1 MRRYAIYVILS
12 MAGILL
18 LAAWKP
24 TDPVTRD
31 RVLMNLVTNSLNNL
45 HYNPKELND
54 SLSAQVF
61 DLYLKRLDISKR
73 FLLQEDANAL
83 SAFRYSIDDAF
94 QDGSMTFFE
103 LSNEIITR
111 RIDEAQQ
118 YANEIL
124 AQPFDFSKEAFIE
137 TDADKLDYAATPDEL
152 KERWQLNLKFQTL
165 SRLSGKMEEQEKA
178 IEKGDTTFTQKTF
191 AEWEV
196 WAREN
201 VAKRNKDWL
210 TRLQKTERKERF
222 DMFLNAFI
230 NVFDPHSGY
239 YPPKAKE
246 DFDIRFSGQ
255 LEGIGATLEQEDGY
269 IKVNRIV
276 PGSASARQGELEVG
290 DLIVKVAQD
299 GEEPVDVVDMRLDD
313 AVRLIRG
320 PKGTTVHLTVRKIDG
335 SLTIISIVREV
346 VVLEETFAKSAI
358 LQEEGSKRR
367 IGYIKLPSFYMDFND
382 SQGRSSAKDVLAE
395 LNKLQEEGI
404 DGLVFDLRDNGG
416 GSLMDAVA
424 IAGYFIEKGP
434 VVQVKSRMGAPSVFD
449 DKDAKVQYAGPLVV
463 MVNSFSASAS
473 EIFAAAMQDYGRA
486 LIIGSATTFGK
497 GTVQR
502 FFELDRMVPQ
512 ENEDIKPLGS
522 IKLTTQKF
530 YRING
535 NTTQLQGLTP
545 DIILPDR
552 FAYVDIGEKERDY
565 PMPWNIIDPATYQPW
580 TSSTLDM
587 KAIRQYQNRRM
598 TSDTTFQLLQD
609 QARQLKSQRDA
620 TYYPLEWQAYLDFE
634 ALRKAE
640 NKRFESLGKNA
651 LDIMASYPKADQI
664 LLEADT
670 VKRATME
677 KWHEQLR
684 KDRHLFEAVNILSTP
699 KLVRVN

>member
-1 MRRYAIYVILS
+1 

-45 HYNPKELND
+45 HYNPKQLND

-73 FLLQEDANAL
+73 FLLQEDVNAL

>member
-1 MRRYAIYVILS
+1 MRRYAIYVTLS
-12 MAGILL
+12 TAVILL

-45 HYNPKELND
+45 HYNPKQLDD
-54 SLSAQVF
+54 SLSAHVF

-73 FLLQEDANAL
+73 FLLQEDVKAL
-83 SAFRYSIDDAF
+83 SAYRFSIDDAF
-94 QDGSMTFFE
+94 QDGSMEFFE
-103 LSNEIITR
+103 LSNQIITR

-124 AQPFDFSKEAFIE
+124 AQPFDFSAVAFIE

-152 KERWQLNLKFQTL
+152 KERWQLNLRFQTL

-335 SLTIISIVREV
+335 SLTVISIVREV

-416 GSLMDAVA
+416 GSLMDAVS

-587 KAIRQYQNRRM
+587 KAIRQYQYRRM

>member
-1 MRRYAIYVILS
+1 

-45 HYNPKELND
+45 HYNPKQLND

-73 FLLQEDANAL
+73 FLLQEDVNAL

-124 AQPFDFSKEAFIE
+124 AQPFDFSTEAFIE

-320 PKGTTVHLTVRKIDG
+320 PKGTIVHLTVRKIDG

-404 DGLVFDLRDNGG
+404 DGLLFDLRDNGG

>member
-1 MRRYAIYVILS
+1 

-73 FLLQEDANAL
+73 FLLQEDVNAL

-416 GSLMDAVA
+416 GSLMDAVS

-587 KAIRQYQNRRM
+587 KAIRQYQYRRM

>member
-1 MRRYAIYVILS
+1 

-31 RVLMNLVTNSLNNL
+31 RLLMNLVANSLNNL
-45 HYNPKELND
+45 HYNPKQLDD
-54 SLSAQVF
+54 SLSAKVF

-73 FLLQEDANAL
+73 FLLQEDVKAL
-83 SAFRYSIDDAF
+83 SAYRFSIDDAF
-94 QDGSMTFFE
+94 QDGSMEFFE
-103 LSNEIITR
+103 LSNQIITR

-124 AQPFDFSKEAFIE
+124 AQPFDFSAVAFIE
-137 TDADKLDYAATPDEL
+137 TDADKLDYAVTPDEL
-152 KERWQLNLKFQTL
+152 KERWQLNLRFQTL

-434 VVQVKSRMGAPSVFD
+434 VVQVKSRMSAPSVFD

>member
-1 MRRYAIYVILS
+1 M
-12 MAGILL
+12 ILL

-45 HYNPKELND
+45 HYNPKQLDD
-54 SLSAQVF
+54 SLSAHVF

-73 FLLQEDANAL
+73 FLLQEDVKAL
-83 SAFRYSIDDAF
+83 SAYRYSIDDAF
-94 QDGSMTFFE
+94 QDGSMEFFE
-103 LSNEIITR
+103 LSNQIITR

-124 AQPFDFSKEAFIE
+124 AQPFDFSAVAFIE
-137 TDADKLDYAATPDEL
+137 TDADKLDYAVTPDEL
-152 KERWQLNLKFQTL
+152 KERWQLNLRFQTL

-335 SLTIISIVREV
+335 SLTVISIVREV

-416 GSLMDAVA
+416 GSLMDAVS

-634 ALRKAE
+634 AQRKAE
-640 NKRFESLGKNA
+640 NKRFEPLGKNI

-664 LLEADT
+664 LLESDT
-670 VKRATME
+670 IKRGTMD

>member
-1 MRRYAIYVILS
+1 MRRYAIYVTLS
-12 MAGILL
+12 TAVILL

-45 HYNPKELND
+45 HYNPKQLDD
-54 SLSAQVF
+54 SLSAHVF

-73 FLLQEDANAL
+73 FLLQEDVKAL
-83 SAFRYSIDDAF
+83 SAYRFSIDDAF
-94 QDGSMTFFE
+94 QDGSMEFFE
-103 LSNEIITR
+103 LSNQIITR

-124 AQPFDFSKEAFIE
+124 AQPFDFSAVAFIE

-152 KERWQLNLKFQTL
+152 KERWQLNLRFQTL

-178 IEKGDTTFTQKTF
+178 LEKGDTTFTQKTF

-335 SLTIISIVREV
+335 SLTVISIVREV

-416 GSLMDAVA
+416 GSLMDAVS

>member
-73 FLLQEDANAL
+73 FLLQEDVNAL

-416 GSLMDAVA
+416 GSLMDAVS

>member
-1 MRRYAIYVILS
+1 

-651 LDIMASYPKADQI
+651 LDIMASFPKADQI

>member
-1 MRRYAIYVILS
+1 M
-12 MAGILL
+12 ILL

-45 HYNPKELND
+45 HYNPKQLDD
-54 SLSAQVF
+54 SLSAHVF

-73 FLLQEDANAL
+73 FLLQEDVKAL
-83 SAFRYSIDDAF
+83 SAYRFSIDDAF
-94 QDGSMTFFE
+94 QDGSMEFFE
-103 LSNEIITR
+103 LSNQIITR

-124 AQPFDFSKEAFIE
+124 AQPFDFSAVAFIE

-152 KERWQLNLKFQTL
+152 KERWQLNLRFQTL

-335 SLTIISIVREV
+335 SLTVISIVREV

-416 GSLMDAVA
+416 GSLMDAVS

-587 KAIRQYQNRRM
+587 KAIRQYQYRRM

>member
-1 MRRYAIYVILS
+1 

-73 FLLQEDANAL
+73 FLLQEDVNAL

-416 GSLMDAVA
+416 GSLMDAVS

>member
-1 MRRYAIYVILS
+1 

-73 FLLQEDANAL
+73 FLLQEDVNAL

-416 GSLMDAVA
+416 GSLMDAVS

-634 ALRKAE
+634 AQRKAE
-640 NKRFESLGKNA
+640 NKRFEPLGKNI

-664 LLEADT
+664 LLESDT
-670 VKRATME
+670 IKRGTMD

>member
-1 MRRYAIYVILS
+1 